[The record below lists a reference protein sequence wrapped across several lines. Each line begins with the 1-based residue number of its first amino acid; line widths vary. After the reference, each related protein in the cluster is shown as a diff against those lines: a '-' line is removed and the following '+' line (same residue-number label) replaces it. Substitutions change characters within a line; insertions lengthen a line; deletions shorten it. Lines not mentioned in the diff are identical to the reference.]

1 MTLNLPRRGL
11 ALMLAAGLL
20 AALLT
25 ALVAA
30 GEARAQGKT
39 TLEGR
44 GSGIAEI
51 ANPEECEL
59 TGICDIEIRGDFDAS
74 DSAAEIAG
82 SVAFSFTDDR
92 SGISARAGACSA
104 PAPGTHI
111 FVWSTE
117 EGDILRMTQT
127 LGFMCPSE
135 DGESGYWKRFLR
147 VDGGTGRFDGAS
159 GTVFI
164 SGSTDFETG
173 EVSWS
178 FSGDLATPA
187 TAVARLGCYRAY
199 FIGNTIV
206 IPPSGSPAPT
216 YADFRFW
223 LCGDDISLVG
233 PDPRDG
239 YEIFNP
245 REDE

>member
-1 MTLNLPRRGL
+1 MTLNLPRRKL
-11 ALMLAAGLL
+11 ALLLAAGML
-20 AALLT
+20 AALLAT
-25 ALVAA
+25 LVAA
-30 GEARAQGKT
+30 TDALAQGET
-39 TLEGR
+39 SLEGR
-44 GSGIAEI
+44 GSGISEP
-51 ANPEECEL
+51 ANPEECEQ
-59 TGICDIEIRGDFDAS
+59 TGICDIEIRGSFDAS
-74 DSAAEIAG
+74 GSAAEIAG

-92 SGISARAGACSA
+92 SAVSALSGACSA

-111 FVWSTE
+111 FVWTTE
-117 EGDILRMTQT
+117 EGDILRMSQT
-127 LGFMCPSE
+127 LGFMCPSD

-159 GTVFI
+159 GSVFI
-164 SGSTDFETG
+164 SGTTDFVTG
-173 EVSWS
+173 EVTWT

-206 IPPSGSPAPT
+206 IPPKGSPAPT

-223 LCGDDISLVG
+223 LCGDDIALVG
-233 PDPRDG
+233 PDPREG

-245 REDE
+245 REE